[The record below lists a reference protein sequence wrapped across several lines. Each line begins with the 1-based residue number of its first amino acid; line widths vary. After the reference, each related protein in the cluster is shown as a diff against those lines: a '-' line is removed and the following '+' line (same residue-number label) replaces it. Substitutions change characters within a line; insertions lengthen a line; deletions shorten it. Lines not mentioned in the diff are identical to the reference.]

1 MSWDE
6 DSEVS
11 DVRASVH
18 AMEAI
23 ATGDEADARLK
34 GLMAVLTL
42 PLVREGAVA
51 VQVEVV
57 RGKWET
63 IDGVSIDGDGV
74 TFSRGLNGHSCA
86 WTFKHVEGIPPWR
99 TVAVRR

>member
-1 MSWDE
+1 MFDD

-11 DVRASVH
+11 DVRATLH

-23 ATGDEADARLK
+23 AFGDEADARLN
-34 GLMAVLTL
+34 GLMAVLSL

-57 RGKWET
+57 RGKWQQ
-63 IDGVSIDGDGV
+63 IDGVVIDHNGV
-74 TFSRGLNGHSCA
+74 TFSQGLNGRAQTWAFRHS
-86 WTFKHVEGIPPWR
+86 EGIPPWR

>member
-1 MSWDE
+1 MFDDE

-18 AMEAI
+18 PMEAI
-23 ATGDEADARLK
+23 AHGDEADARLK
-34 GLMAVLTL
+34 GLMAVLSL

-57 RGKWET
+57 RGKWEQIDSVT
-63 IDGVSIDGDGV
+63 IDAECV
-74 TFSRGLNGHSCA
+74 TFARGLNGHSCA
-86 WTFKHVEGIPPWR
+86 WTYKHVEGMPPWR